1 MQSLEPNVER
11 IIREAARAHLIKEF
25 DIRAL
30 LGAASDM
37 VRGLH
42 VDVQNKYIARAR
54 ANAAKKMTAEIDKL
68 IGKYT
73 AEFEKLG
80 GTADDALY
88 AFALAYRAHA
98 VNHAPAEG
106 SEEAQPT
113 KTQEP
118 HPALAQPVPAASQNP
133 SEQPAQ
139 RGGQGPAKNNKS
151 GTQAMPARQNRT
163 APMRRQQ

>member
-1 MQSLEPNVER
+1 MQSLKPNIEQ
-11 IIREAARAHLIKEF
+11 IIREAAREHLIREF

-42 VDVQNKYIARAR
+42 VDVQNKYISRAR

-113 KTQEP
+113 KTQDP
-118 HPALAQPVPAASQNP
+118 HPAMAQPVPAASQNP
-133 SEQPAQ
+133 SQQLVQ
-139 RGGQGPAKNNKS
+139 RSGQSAKNNKG
-151 GTQAMPARQNRT
+151 GTQVVPAKQNKT
-163 APMRRQQ
+163 VPMRRQQ